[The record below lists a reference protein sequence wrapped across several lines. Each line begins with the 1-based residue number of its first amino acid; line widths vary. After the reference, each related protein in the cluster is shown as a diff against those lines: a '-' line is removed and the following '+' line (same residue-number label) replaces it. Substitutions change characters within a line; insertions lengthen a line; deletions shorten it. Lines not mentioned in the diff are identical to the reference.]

1 MTLFIIQHAAV
12 IAGLIKTIVIMAML
26 VIAFYLGNRGYGK

>member
-12 IAGLIKTIVIMAML
+12 IAGLIKTIGIMAML
-26 VIAFYLGNRGYGK
+26 IIAFCLGNRSYNK